1 MSFEKSLARLESIV
15 EEMDGDDV
23 SLDQA
28 LALFEEGISHLRVA
42 GEELRR
48 ADASLKVLQENAAG
62 VLTLVE
68 PRD

>member
-1 MSFEKSLARLESIV
+1 MSFENSLARLESIV
-15 EEMDGDDV
+15 DEMDGDDV

-42 GEELRR
+42 SEELRR

-62 VLTLVE
+62 VLSLVE
-68 PRD
+68 PRG